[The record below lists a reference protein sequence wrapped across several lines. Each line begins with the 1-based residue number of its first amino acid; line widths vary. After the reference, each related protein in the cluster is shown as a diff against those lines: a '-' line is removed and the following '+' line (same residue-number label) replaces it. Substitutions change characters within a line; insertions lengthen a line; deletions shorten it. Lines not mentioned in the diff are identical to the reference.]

1 MHVRIATRLFAAG
14 LVALSAGCASR
25 SSVATSATP
34 EVFDTIIRNGR
45 IVDGT
50 GNAWHYGSIGIVGD
64 RIAAVGD
71 LYGASA
77 VTTIDAEGR
86 VVAPGFIDVHTHA
99 DEAVLSQPTADN
111 FIRDGVTTIVS
122 GNCGGSVENVAEYLD
137 AVDANGAS
145 VNVATLYG
153 HGTILKQLKGNVK
166 GDLTPE
172 QMEKG
177 RGIIEQAML
186 DGAVGMSTG
195 LIYTP
200 GTWSSTEEI
209 IEFQKVAGAH
219 RGIYATHM
227 RNEGQEIL
235 DAIDEALR
243 IGREAN
249 CRVEISHFKM
259 PDDAA
264 KKMGGSDVSLARV
277 YAARAAG
284 QEVWVDQYPY
294 TASSTGMTSL
304 FPDWVLE
311 NGGDKAKESL
321 EDPATLRR
329 FLDDMEEHQYKKRMR
344 EDLSFAVI
352 ASCRPFPELNGYN
365 IKEAAQIFKLKKERG
380 ADVDWKAIPEN
391 EWPTVTR
398 EDQYMAL
405 VDIYKAGGASGVF
418 HTMPEP
424 EVRNILRSPL
434 VSVAS
439 DSGIRKFGEGVP
451 HPRGYGS
458 NARVL
463 GHYVRDE
470 KVIGLEEAVRKMTSL
485 PAQAFRFD
493 DRGLLRPGYKAD
505 VVVFDPETVREN
517 STFEAPHAYSTGF
530 DVVMVNGRT
539 VVWKDMVTG
548 EFPGKA
554 IRGPGYNPALA
565 SKPTPKEEAK

>member
-1 MHVRIATRLFAAG
+1 MHVRTTACLLAAS
-14 LVALSAGCASR
+14 VAILSSGCAGKGA
-25 SSVATSATP
+25 SSAAPVY
-34 EVFDTIIRNGR
+34 DTIIRNGR

-50 GNAWHYGSIGIVGD
+50 GNAWYYGNVAIEGD
-64 RIAAVGD
+64 RIAAIGD
-71 LYGASA
+71 LYGAAAS
-77 VTTIDAEGR
+77 VTIDAEGR

-111 FIRDGVTTIVS
+111 FVRDGVTTIVS
-122 GNCGGSVENVAEYLD
+122 GNCGGSVRDVREYLD
-137 AVDANGAS
+137 AVDADGAA

-153 HGTILKQLKGNVK
+153 HGTILRQLKENVK

-172 QMEKG
+172 QMDKG
-177 RGIIEQAML
+177 RAIMEQAML

-209 IEFQKVAGAH
+209 IEFQKVAAKH

-243 IGREAN
+243 IGREAG

-259 PDDAA
+259 PADAV
-264 KKMGGSDVSLARV
+264 KTMGGSDVSLARV
-277 YAARAAG
+277 LEARAAG
-284 QEVWVDQYPY
+284 QEVWIDQYPY

-311 NGGDKAKESL
+311 QGGDKAKEML

-329 FLDDMEEHQYKKRMR
+329 FLDDMEDNQYRKRMR

-352 ASCRPFPELNGYN
+352 ASCRPYPEMNGYN
-365 IKEAAQIFKLKKERG
+365 MKEAAQIFKLKEERG
-380 ADVDWKAIPEN
+380 ADVDWKSIPES
-391 EWPTVTR
+391 EWPAVTR
-398 EDQYMAL
+398 EDQYLAL
-405 VDIYKAGGASGVF
+405 AKIYKEGGASGVF
-418 HTMPEP
+418 HTMPES
-424 EVRNILRSPL
+424 EVRNIMRSPL
-434 VSVAS
+434 VSIAS
-439 DSGIRKFGEGVP
+439 DSGIRKFGEGHP

-463 GHYVRDE
+463 GEYVREE
-470 KVIGLEEAVRKMTSL
+470 KVIGLEDAVRKMTSL

-493 DRGLLRPGYKAD
+493 DRGLLRPGCKAD
-505 VVVFDPETVREN
+505 IVVFDPATVKEN
-517 STFEAPHAYSTGF
+517 STFDAPHAYSTGF
-530 DVVMVNGRT
+530 DVVMVNGKA

-548 EFPGKA
+548 ELPGKA
-554 IRGPGYNPALA
+554 IRGPGYDPDAA
-565 SKPTPKEEAK
+565 PTSREAK